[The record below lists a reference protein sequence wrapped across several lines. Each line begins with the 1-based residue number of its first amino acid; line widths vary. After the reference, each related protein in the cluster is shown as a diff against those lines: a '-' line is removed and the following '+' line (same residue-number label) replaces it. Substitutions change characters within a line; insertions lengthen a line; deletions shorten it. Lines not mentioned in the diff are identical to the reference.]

1 MAGFCFYLLRDFSI
15 MDRPSLEDG
24 AGPSVEGEEVDEDL
38 GRLAGAHQTVVI
50 VVSVQNHKRSSAQ
63 QT

>member
-1 MAGFCFYLLRDFSI
+1 

-63 QT
+63 ET